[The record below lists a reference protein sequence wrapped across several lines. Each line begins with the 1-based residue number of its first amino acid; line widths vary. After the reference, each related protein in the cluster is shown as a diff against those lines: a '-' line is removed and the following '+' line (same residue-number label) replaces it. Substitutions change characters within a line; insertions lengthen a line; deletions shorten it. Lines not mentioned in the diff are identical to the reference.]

1 MSAPSLGVK
10 RAASI
15 PDEIFAV
22 PGVLTEALSRSI
34 SCLRADAGGAAHLAQ
49 PGGGLQRD
57 GRAPAGC
64 GAGEGGVAAEVLS
77 RLTGRPPRIPLTGVR
92 MARKV
97 MFFDAGKAIRELGF
111 PQTPVEAVDWF
122 TAHGFAGR

>member
-1 MSAPSLGVK
+1 
-10 RAASI
+10 
-15 PDEIFAV
+15 
-22 PGVLTEALSRSI
+22 
-34 SCLRADAGGAAHLAQ
+34 
-49 PGGGLQRD
+49 
-57 GRAPAGC
+57 
-64 GAGEGGVAAEVLS
+64 
-77 RLTGRPPRIPLTGVR
+77 